1 MMTVMVTFRDDFRSR
16 KEEISE
22 YCSFLEKL
30 QVIEET
36 TEETKNFDSIFND
49 KTFFSETIEGY
60 VDISFQKI
68 INIMKSNLSLMVYN
82 LIEFTVT
89 NLMTCIYDEIA
100 EDQLPYEKVSEPIR
114 ALWRK
119 SMLKGT
125 KDPEAK
131 YSTFIRTNED
141 IINAIL
147 NKKTISINVR
157 ETMPAGNL
165 DGKEI
170 DDVFTNHGIHIRR
183 NSENFRPDIL
193 TDVKEHRNNLAHGSA
208 SFVDELRQKTLNDF
222 QSNILIIE
230 NFLEELISLV
240 EQYLANGEYKAE
252 AV

>member
-16 KEEISE
+16 KEEIGE
-22 YCSFLEKL
+22 YFSFLEKL
-30 QVIEET
+30 QAIEET
-36 TEETKNFDSIFND
+36 TDEGKNFDAIFND
-49 KTFFSETIEGY
+49 ETFFSDTLDY
-60 VDISFQKI
+60 YSDTSFQKI

-89 NLMTCIYDEIA
+89 NLMACIYDEIA
-100 EDQLPYEKVSEPIR
+100 EDQLPYEKVSQPIR

-119 SMLKGT
+119 SMLKGA

-131 YSTFIRTNED
+131 YSTFIRKNED

-147 NKKTISINVR
+147 NKETISINVR

-165 DGKEI
+165 DGNII
-170 DDVFTNHGIHIRR
+170 DEVFTNHGIHIQR
-183 NSENFRPDIL
+183 NSKNFRPDIL
-193 TDVKEHRNNLAHGSA
+193 MDVKEHRNNLAHGSA

-222 QSNILIIE
+222 QSNILVVE

-240 EQYLANGEYKAE
+240 EQYLTNGEYKAE